1 MAKILAV
8 DDEPSLLALMTDL
21 LEAFGHKVETVDSA
35 VDCLSKLR
43 VGGFELVILDVSM
56 PPLNGL
62 EVLRMIR
69 RDPEL
74 KNLPVL
80 MCTARDMTDDL
91 DQAFEAGANGYIV
104 KPFTAAALNA
114 SVMKSLAA
122 APKR

>member
-8 DDEPSLLALMTDL
+8 DDEPSLLALMQDL
-21 LEAFGHKVETVDSA
+21 LEAGGHKVESAGSA
-35 VDCLSKLR
+35 VDCLAKLR
-43 VGGFELVILDVSM
+43 AGGFELLILDVNM
-56 PPLNGL
+56 PPLDGL

-69 RDPEL
+69 RDPAL

-114 SVMKSLAA
+114 SVTKSLAA
-122 APKR
+122 ASKQ

>member
-8 DDEPSLLALMTDL
+8 DDEPSLLALIKDF
-21 LEAFGHKVETVDSA
+21 LEMSGHEADTADSA
-35 VDCLSKLR
+35 VDCLSMLR
-43 VGGFELVILDVSM
+43 AGGFDLVILDVSM

-69 RDPEL
+69 RDPAL
-74 KNLPVL
+74 KKLPVL

-104 KPFTAAALNA
+104 KPFTAATLNA
-114 SVMKSLAA
+114 GVTKALAA
-122 APKR
+122 ASK

>member
-8 DDEPSLLALMTDL
+8 DDEPSLLALMKDL
-21 LEAFGHKVETVDSA
+21 LTLSGHNVHTADSA
-35 VDCLSKLR
+35 VDCLAKLR
-43 VGGFELVILDVSM
+43 VGGFELLILDVNM

-69 RDPEL
+69 RDPAL
-74 KNLPVL
+74 KTLPVL

-114 SVMKSLAA
+114 SVTKSLAA
-122 APKR
+122 ASKR